1 MVGFSYH
8 QKQAAHF
15 IVVYVQRGKIM
26 YTYTEEE
33 IVEMATKT
41 GTCLGYTTNIINDLE
56 DLDIDDRIKVRLKI
70 VEDILTKFWGT
81 P

>member
-8 QKQAAHF
+8 QKQVARF
-15 IVVYVQRGKIM
+15 IAGYAQEVKIM

-56 DLDIDDRIKVRLKI
+56 DLDIDARIKVRLKI
-70 VEDILTKFWGT
+70 VEDILTKFWRET
-81 P
+81 

>member
-1 MVGFSYH
+1 VVVFSYH
-8 QKQAAHF
+8 QKQAARF
-15 IVVYVQRGKIM
+15 IVEYVQGGKIM